1 MEVIRTWTVILLLLL
16 LLLLSEL
23 EATDLGGEVVEI
35 KELQAAGVCS
45 QRVPLEAHVCFLLL
59 VVVVIS
65 DKMRALFDC
74 LRVLCLLFS
83 WGCWA

>member
-1 MEVIRTWTVILLLLL
+1 LLL

-45 QRVPLEAHVCFLLL
+45 QRVPFKAHVFFLLL
-59 VVVVIS
+59 LVMVVS
-65 DKMRALFDC
+65 DERRALFDC
-74 LRVLCLLFS
+74 LRVLCLLFCL
-83 WGCWA
+83 GMLGVV